1 MSETEKLPAA
11 EPAKPAGK
19 PKLVLITGLSGS
31 GKSVVAKC
39 FEDLGYYTVDNL
51 PLPLLR
57 QFLENPLEL
66 VRGFDRIAVVT
77 DVRAPGFADE
87 FPRLIAEIDRD
98 RIEPTLLFLEASD
111 EVLVRRF
118 SETRRPHPLA
128 PDKPVI
134 EGILRE
140 GELLGELRSR
150 ADMVFDTSTWSIHEI
165 RNQIF
170 REFASFPGGEP
181 GMVVSLVSFGYKHGI
196 PYGTDLLFDVRFL
209 SNPHFVPGLREQT
222 GQDAP
227 VQEYLLR
234 EPDFEEVVSRLSGL
248 LLYLLPK
255 YRRENRSYVSVAVG
269 CTGGRHR
276 SVAVCERLKGRL
288 ESGGWPARLIH
299 RDIAR

>member
-1 MSETEKLPAA
+1 MSEIAKPPAA
-11 EPAKPAGK
+11 KPR
-19 PKLVLITGLSGS
+19 LVLITGLSGS

-57 QFLENPLEL
+57 MFLENPLEL
-66 VRGFDRIAVVT
+66 ARGHDRIAVVT
-77 DVRAPGFADE
+77 DVRASGFADE
-87 FPRLIAEIDRD
+87 FPRLFNEIDRSRVD
-98 RIEPTLLFLEASD
+98 TTLLYLDTSD

-128 PDKPVI
+128 PDKAVI

-140 GELLGELRSR
+140 RELLAELRGRS
-150 ADMVFDTSTWSIHEI
+150 DMVFDTSHWSIHEI
-165 RNQIF
+165 RNQVY
-170 REFASFPGGEP
+170 REFASNPDEEP
-181 GMVVSLVSFGYKHGI
+181 GMVVSLVSFGFKHGI

-222 GQDAP
+222 GQDEA

-234 EPDFEEVVSRLSGL
+234 QPDFEEVVGRLADL
-248 LLYLLPK
+248 LLYLLPR

-276 SVAVCERLKGRL
+276 SVAVGERLRSKL
-288 ESGGWPARLIH
+288 EDGGWPARLIH
-299 RDIAR
+299 RDIGR